1 MDQAIT
7 AAERHVSAFNRHDLE
22 AHSANETA
30 DIQWTQPGVSIAGR
44 EAVSG
49 LQQALWTAFPDARID
64 LVRRVA
70 SADTVMSEE
79 VLSGTQT
86 GPFVTPAGTLPPS
99 RRAIRMPFVTVQ
111 QIRDGKISAE
121 RVYFDQLD
129 FLGQLGIAPG
139 GPRS

>member
-30 DIQWTQPGVSIAGR
+30 DIQWTQPGVSITGR
-44 EAVSG
+44 EAVTG

-99 RRAIRMPFVTVQ
+99 GRAIRMPFVTVQ

-139 GPRS
+139 GTRN